1 MCGILVE
8 VGPED
13 HGKQAT
19 CETCHRR
26 YDIRISNDAPAGRR
40 AVTLNYVASEDEA
53 SASATTVVPISAPR
67 KAGGPD
73 LIAEPEPPSES
84 LIKCRCGVLL
94 AVFRNQYE
102 KRGRCPECGHR
113 MLTFLLYD
121 PSTRAYAL
129 QTFNLVDQSMGST
142 QILTKL

>member
-13 HGKQAT
+13 HGKQQT
-19 CETCHRR
+19 CETCNRR
-26 YDIRISNDAPAGRR
+26 FDIRISNDAPAGRR
-40 AVTLNYVASEDEA
+40 AVTLNYLASEDSG

-67 KAGGPD
+67 PAASGR
-73 LIAEPEPPSES
+73 LAEPEPPGES
-84 LIKCRCGVLL
+84 LVKCRCGALL

-102 KRGRCPECGHR
+102 KRGACPACGHR

-121 PSTRAYAL
+121 PSTRSFTL
-129 QTFNLVDQSMGST
+129 QTFNLIDPPSGST
-142 QILTKL
+142 QILTRL